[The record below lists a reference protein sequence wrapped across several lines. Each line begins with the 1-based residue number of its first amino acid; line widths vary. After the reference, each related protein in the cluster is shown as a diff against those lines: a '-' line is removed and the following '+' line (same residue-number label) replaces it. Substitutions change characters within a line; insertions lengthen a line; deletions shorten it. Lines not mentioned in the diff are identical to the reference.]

1 MMGTGQVCVVVGATG
16 DVGRGVTAQLL
27 GSGAR
32 VVAIGRHADKLDR
45 LREEMQPLGPL
56 EILTG
61 SLADPD
67 SAADLL
73 RRLGN
78 RHPRL
83 DAVIVSVNGPSSTA
97 PLATQDVD
105 GFAEM
110 FRTNVLSHLIGL
122 QTFVPA
128 IRSGGMYVAIGGG
141 MADWIFPGAGMT
153 SACQAAQR
161 AMVRSFAAEN
171 EEKAGIRIREL
182 MLHSMIAGRSKR
194 DVAQPNWIT
203 DDDVGRHVLT
213 MLTHPEAFPDV
224 VVNLKSRKQVGQ
236 IPQAAPQPSTP
247 VAPVSET
254 NERTTS

>member
-1 MMGTGQVCVVVGATG
+1 MMELGQVCVVVGAAG

-27 GSGAR
+27 RAGAK
-32 VVAIGRHADKLDR
+32 VLAIGRDAEKLDQ
-45 LREEMQPLGPL
+45 LRDEMQSMGSL

-61 SLADPD
+61 SLADHD
-67 SAADLL
+67 TAAELH
-73 RRLGN
+73 RRVRE
-78 RHPRL
+78 RHPQV
-83 DAVIVSVNGPSSTA
+83 DAVIVSVNGSTPTA
-97 PLATQDVD
+97 PLATQAVN

-122 QTFVPA
+122 QTFVSA
-128 IRSGGMYVAIGGG
+128 IRRGGMYIAIGGG

-203 DDDVGRHVLT
+203 DNDVGRHVLT

-236 IPQAAPQPSTP
+236 IPISAPETSTP
-247 VAPVSET
+247 VGPVSE
-254 NERTTS
+254 NKERATS